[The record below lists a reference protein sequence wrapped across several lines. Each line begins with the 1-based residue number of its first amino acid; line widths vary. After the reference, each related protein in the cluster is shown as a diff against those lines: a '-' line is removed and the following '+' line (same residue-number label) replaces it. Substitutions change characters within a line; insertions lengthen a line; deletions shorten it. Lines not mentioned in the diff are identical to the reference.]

1 MEDKECPHGDTGKA
15 EAVIP
20 FGGIAQIS
28 DREDGENRMRDD
40 LLNGL
45 QPRTGECLRA
55 KPVRWDLK
63 AIIEQSDA
71 PTGEDDLPKR

>member
-1 MEDKECPHGDTGKA
+1 
-15 EAVIP
+15 
-20 FGGIAQIS
+20 
-28 DREDGENRMRDD
+28 MRDD